1 MKLQLVA
8 KGNWIIFKNKEEE
21 IKEETKKPSFIIP
34 DKVKEKDS
42 LKEVISVGES
52 VNKIEPGDYIIVDIG
67 YEFDDRRDKEKFN
80 NVVKFLYDNKEYYAT
95 KLENVIGFIKNPKNL
110 NDD

>member
-1 MKLQLVA
+1 MEPQLTA

-42 LKEVISVGES
+42 LKEVVSVGE
-52 VNKIEPGDYIIVDIG
+52 
-67 YEFDDRRDKEKFN
+67 
-80 NVVKFLYDNKEYYAT
+80 
-95 KLENVIGFIKNPKNL
+95 
-110 NDD
+110 